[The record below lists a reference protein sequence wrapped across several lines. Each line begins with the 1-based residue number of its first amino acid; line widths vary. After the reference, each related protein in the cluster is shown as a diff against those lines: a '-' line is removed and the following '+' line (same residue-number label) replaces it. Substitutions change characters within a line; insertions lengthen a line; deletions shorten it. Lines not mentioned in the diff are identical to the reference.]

1 MSINQEIK
9 HLYELTDSN
18 GLYIHNIREIAEK
31 TGLSFDACRMRI
43 NSRSWRVP
51 GRHHRLAPP
60 GSKPALAVST
70 PSVHRINADGSQL
83 SQRVL
88 ALTDEQRSTP
98 SALLTAHGMD
108 PDQWELVSAV
118 NNIYHQQREGDLV
131 PLYQS
136 KITIKPVKDQWADI
150 LRQMADNVTPL
161 DIRRRDPIKTDSY
174 LLISLNDIHM
184 GSMTYQD
191 YKDTQDRILDL
202 IDEGHRKV
210 IVWLAGDL
218 FDTDNLRGKTAHD
231 TYIADIDMPQA
242 WGDLAKLIVPIVK
255 HATSLTDTEVVLTRG
270 NHSESMEWA
279 FAQYLKALIPQ
290 ATHDD
295 SLDYRKATL
304 LGGSFVGLSHG
315 YGQTRALAVNL
326 SKEYPQL
333 WAKASHHEVLIGH
346 EHKERKEDG
355 ILLRVMP
362 TRATPND
369 WAKEKGFGLAHKSL
383 MCLQYGPEGIES
395 THYV

>member
-18 GLYIHNIREIAEK
+18 GLYIYSIREIAEK

-43 NSRSWRVP
+43 NSRPWRIP
-51 GRHHRLAPP
+51 NRHKRLA
-60 GSKPALAVST
+60 SIKPASVTPT

-98 SALLTAHGMD
+98 SALLAAHGMD

-118 NNIYHQQREGDLV
+118 NNIYHQQSEGSLV

-136 KITIKPVKDQWADI
+136 KITIKPIKDQWADI
-150 LRQMADNVTPL
+150 MRQMADNVTPL

-184 GSMTYQD
+184 GSMCYDD

-231 TYIADIDMPQA
+231 TYIADIDMPKA
-242 WGDLAKLIVPIVK
+242 WADLSKLIVPIVK
-255 HATSLTDTEVVLTRG
+255 HATSLTDTEVILTRG

-290 ATHDD
+290 AKHDD
-295 SLDYRKATL
+295 NLDYIKATL

-315 YGQTRALAVNL
+315 YGATKSLAINL
-326 SKEYPQL
+326 SKLYPQL
-333 WAKASHHEVLIGH
+333 WSQAGYHEVLIGH

-362 TRATPND
+362 TRAKPND
-369 WAKEKGFGLAHKSL
+369 WSREKNFAIEHKTL
-383 MCLQYGPEGIES
+383 LCLQYGTESIEAV
-395 THYV
+395 HYV